1 MRPSDNQNLGKR
13 NGEKQPKGMTQH
25 NNKIVKSMQ
34 DMSEVP
40 HLINALLVEYSDEH
54 IVYLNVIMPS
64 RLWANLKERVS
75 TYAIYNNNWGH

>member
-1 MRPSDNQNLGKR
+1 
-13 NGEKQPKGMTQH
+13 
-25 NNKIVKSMQ
+25 MQ

-64 RLWANLKERVS
+64 RL
-75 TYAIYNNNWGH
+75 